1 MLLIYDTINTF
12 LKNLEL
18 YFMYLLYH
26 IYVYSLNTYIQTY
39 LCIYI
44 GPVEYVFMKLVI
56 SKGKLL

>member
-1 MLLIYDTINTF
+1 
-12 LKNLEL
+12 
-18 YFMYLLYH
+18 MYLLYH